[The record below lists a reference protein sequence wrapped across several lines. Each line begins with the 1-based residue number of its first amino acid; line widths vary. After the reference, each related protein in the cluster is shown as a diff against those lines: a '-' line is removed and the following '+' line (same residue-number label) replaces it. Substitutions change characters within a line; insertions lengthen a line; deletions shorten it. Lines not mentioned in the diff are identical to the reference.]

1 MLPSAPPRRRSL
13 ERGAFTWVSFLM
25 LVSLLAGGYLAVVW
39 GPIYIVRYQV
49 GVVTGEFANRAVNNR
64 DDAGLVK
71 ALCDKLGGLAQV
83 KIQEQDGS
91 ISEVQAVD
99 LRPEDITWERKAES
113 LPRSLR
119 IAFEYTTSVHYPL
132 IDKFSE
138 KTFFIELE
146 RDISPVKW

>member
-1 MLPSAPPRRRSL
+1 MLPSASPRRRSL
-13 ERGAFTWVSFLM
+13 ERGAFTWVTFLM

-64 DDAGLVK
+64 DDAGLVNG
-71 ALCDKLGGLAQV
+71 LCDKLGALSQV

-91 ISEVQAVD
+91 ISEVRAVD
-99 LRPEDITWERKAES
+99 LRPEDITWERKAEAI
-113 LPRSLR
+113 PRSLR

-138 KTFFIELE
+138 KTFIIELE

>member
-1 MLPSAPPRRRSL
+1 MLPSASPRRRSL

>member
-1 MLPSAPPRRRSL
+1 MLPSASPRRRSL

-64 DDAGLVK
+64 DDATLVK

>member
-1 MLPSAPPRRRSL
+1 MLPSASPRRRSL

-64 DDAGLVK
+64 DDATLVK

-99 LRPEDITWERKAES
+99 LRPEEITWERKAES

-138 KTFFIELE
+138 KTFIIELE